1 LGFVALTGSAT
12 VVVVERDPAAQEL
25 IDQALRGSGHRVLIT
40 RDPQEAL
47 RVGRQVRIDV
57 LVGDAE
63 LWREQGSLMDWLRS
77 IQSEMRL
84 VRVCDPDEQYLPD
97 LDGEVGL
104 RRPFSLDELEG
115 AVAQAL
121 KRDSPV
127 G

>member
-1 LGFVALTGSAT
+1 VALAGSAT
-12 VVVVERDPAAQEL
+12 VVVVERDSAAQEL

-47 RVGRQVRIDV
+47 KVGRQVRIDV

-63 LWREQGSLMDWLRS
+63 LWREQGSLMEWLRS
-77 IQSEMRL
+77 IQPDMRV
-84 VRVCDPDEQYLPD
+84 VRVCDPDEQYLSE
-97 LDGEVGL
+97 LDGEVCL
-104 RRPFSLDELEG
+104 LRPFSLDELEG

>member
-1 LGFVALTGSAT
+1 MALAGSAT
-12 VVVVERDPAAQEL
+12 VVVVERDSAAQEL

-47 RVGRQVRIDV
+47 EVGRQVRIDV

-63 LWREQGSLMDWLRS
+63 LWREQGSLMEWLCS
-77 IQSEMRL
+77 IQPDMRA
-84 VRVCDPDEQYLPD
+84 VRVCDPDEKYFSE
-97 LDGEVGL
+97 LDGEVCL
-104 RRPFSLDELEG
+104 LRPFSLDELEG

-121 KRDSPV
+121 KRDTPV